1 MTTPICGVD
10 IGMERLDAAL
20 SGQENARKHLVV
32 ERTPEGVARLAEWC
46 RAHRVRLV
54 VLEATGGYERLVHRL
69 LWAEGL
75 PCAIAN
81 PRQVRHFA
89 EAIGKLEKTDRI
101 DAGVIADFGATGKLR
116 PKAPDDAAQARL
128 GELVTRR
135 RQLVRDKVACQN
147 RARLVEDEAVRASIE
162 RQIDFLREE
171 VALFDRE
178 IAEQTRTAPLAS
190 ALLDAFCEIKGV
202 STASA
207 ALVLADLPE
216 IGLLTGK
223 QAAKLTGTAP
233 LAKDS
238 ATIAGK
244 RSTRGGRASVR
255 SGLYP
260 IVTVLVRHNP
270 DFAAKHA
277 ALKAKGKAP
286 KSIRI
291 ALLRKLVVRLNAIAR
306 DVRKALA
313 ESQHNAVAA

>member
-1 MTTPICGVD
+1 MTTPTCGVD
-10 IGMERLDAAL
+10 IGMERLDARL
-20 SGQENARKHLVV
+20 SGQENAREYLVV
-32 ERTPEGVARLAEWC
+32 ERTPDGIARLAEWC
-46 RAHRVRLV
+46 RAHGVRLV

-81 PRQVRHFA
+81 PRQVRRFA

-101 DAGVIADFGATGKLR
+101 DAGVIADFGAMGKLR

-147 RARLVEDEAVRASIE
+147 RARLVEDEAVHASIQ
-162 RQIDFLREE
+162 RQSDFLREE
-171 VALFDRE
+171 IALFDRQ
-178 IAEQTRTAPLAS
+178 IAEQIRTAPLAG

-216 IGLLTGK
+216 IGLVTGK
-223 QAAKLTGTAP
+223 QIAKLTGTAP
-233 LAKDS
+233 LARDS

-260 IVTVLVRHNP
+260 IVTALVRFNP
-270 DFAAKHA
+270 DFAEKHA
-277 ALKAKGKAP
+277 SLKAKGKEP

-313 ESQHNAVAA
+313 ECPNHAIPT